1 MMGSWAEL
9 RVVVERIAVET
20 AEDLLMALGAL
31 GVVEDL
37 LPGEVPRFLQPWD
50 TGPPPP
56 PPARNLIRAWW
67 PAEGFSDRFPEI
79 CAALADRAGIGAP
92 AWETIQDE
100 DWGETWKRSFH
111 RLIVSPR
118 LAVSPPWEAQPG
130 DLVIEPG
137 LAFGTGEHPTTR
149 ACLEGIARLAQRG
162 GTCLDVGCG
171 SGVLA
176 LAAARL
182 GMTAW
187 GVDTDRDA
195 VRCSREAAALNGLEA
210 RFDDTPL
217 ERVQGT
223 FDLVVAN
230 LFAEVI
236 SALAPQLRRVTGRH
250 LVLAGILADRAHLVE
265 AALSGMRQVSRRQ
278 DGDWVSMEYAA

>member
-9 RVVVERIAVET
+9 RV
-20 AEDLLMALGAL
+20 
-31 GVVEDL
+31 DL

-118 LAVSPPWEAQPG
+118 LAVSPPWEAQP
-130 DLVIEPG
+130 
-137 LAFGTGEHPTTR
+137 
-149 ACLEGIARLAQRG
+149 AQRG

-195 VRCSREAAALNGLEA
+195 VRSSREAAALNGLEA

-230 LFAEVI
+230 LFAGSAGTLLMADPTARRHVTESGNLILAAGSAVI